1 MSLFGP
7 QTEQTKG
14 GNAQRTF
21 TPPEPL
27 NSNAGSLFEDD
38 DDDDDDDNYDN
49 EDEATRPLLK
59 QSGASEKSKSK
70 EGRGKDHGSVTSK
83 DKRTASTTKGSWLLI
98 NQIHLN
104 AMFLTLLSAIT
115 RFYKIGWS
123 DRVIWDEAHFGK
135 FGAYYVNGTFYHD
148 VHPPLAKM
156 LVGFS
161 EILTGFDGS
170 FTFPSGKVYPDNVN
184 YTFMRL
190 FNASF
195 GVPMAPM
202 AYYTLLNL
210 GCSSNAA
217 LLGGFFVCFDNA
229 LCTISRFI
237 LLDSML
243 LCFTSMSALSLSGVY
258 KHRKQ
263 PFTVNWWKWIVATG
277 VSLGLVTSSKW
288 VGFLAVALVGLYTLY
303 ELYDLLEDTH
313 MGATKYMMH
322 WVSRA
327 FALIAIP
334 LAIYLLCFKIHFSL
348 LYKSGSGDAVMDSL
362 FQANLEGT
370 NIKNQPLDV
379 AYGSQITL
387 KSSIGGAGLLH
398 SHPDTYPDGSKQ
410 QQITGYTHKDQN
422 NDWIISKVHGKTY
435 GNTSDTVEFV
445 KDGDI
450 IRLLHFRTQ
459 RNLHSHAV
467 KAPMSKRDLEVS
479 GYGTGGTYP
488 DSNDHWRVEFVQELI
503 KNNPEHRLRALATRF
518 RLHHVN
524 QKCTL
529 RASGKSLPQWAWRQA
544 EIACDK
550 RNRKDDSTIWNI
562 EQNTNPLLPPAKASE
577 LKTSFFRDF
586 VRLNSAMARTNNALV
601 PDQDKLDLLT
611 SAPYEWPIMRLGL
624 RMCGWEDNKVKFYL
638 TGNPVVWWMS
648 SLAAVLGPLHILYYL
663 VRRQRG
669 LSDFARYSEWEN
681 HLYVTGILWGGW
693 ALHYLPFFLMGRVT
707 YLHHYFPAVYFAA
720 MYLSYLVEWNVRR
733 ITSSTAATNIA
744 LGVFGI
750 LAFANFMY
758 FAPFTFGFDYPAK
771 ELSSRKWVSTWN
783 IYDAPKN
790 A

>member
-7 QTEQTKG
+7 QSKQTREDS
-14 GNAQRTF
+14 AQCTA
-21 TPPEPL
+21 PSPEPL
-27 NSNAGSLFEDD
+27 HSNTAALFDDNNNDD
-38 DDDDDDDNYDN
+38 DDDKVI
-49 EDEATRPLLK
+49 RPLLA
-59 QSGASEKSKSK
+59 QSGSPKSPMAK
-70 EGRGKDHGSVTSK
+70 EGS
-83 DKRTASTTKGSWLLI
+83 TKGRGLAANKAKHAASNSALDRLSYI
-98 NQIHLN
+98 Y
-104 AMFLTLLSAIT
+104 ATTLTVLSAIT
-115 RFYKIGWS
+115 RLHKIEWS
-123 DRVIWDEAHFGK
+123 DRVVWDEAHFGK

-161 EILTGFDGS
+161 EIITGFDGL

-184 YTFMRL
+184 YAFMRR

-195 GVPMAPM
+195 GIPLAPM

-210 GCSSNAA
+210 GCSPHAA
-217 LLGGFFVCFDNA
+217 FLGGFFVCFDNA

-243 LCFTSMSALSLSGVY
+243 LCFTSMSALSLSGIY

-263 PFTVNWWKWIVATG
+263 PFTFNWWKWMVATG
-277 VSLGLVTSSKW
+277 MSLGLVTSSKW

-303 ELYDLLEDTH
+303 ELYDLIEDTKI
-313 MGATKYMMH
+313 GATKYIMH

-327 FALIAIP
+327 LALIAIP

-348 LYKSGSGDAVMDSL
+348 LYKSGPGDAVMDSL

-370 NIKNQPLDV
+370 NIRNQPLDV
-379 AYGSQITL
+379 AYGSQITI

-435 GNTSDTVEFV
+435 GNTTDTVEFV

-450 IRLLHFRTQ
+450 IRLVHFKTR
-459 RNLHSHAV
+459 RNLHSHGV
-467 KAPMSKRDLEVS
+467 KGHVSKRDLEVS
-479 GYGTGGTYP
+479 GYGIDETYP
-488 DSNDHWRVEFVQELI
+488 DINDHWRVEFVEELT

-518 RLHHVN
+518 RLHHVV

-529 RASGKSLPQWAWRQA
+529 RASGRSLPQWAWRQA
-544 EIACDK
+544 EIVCDQ
-550 RNRKDDSTIWNI
+550 RNRKDDNTIWNI
-562 EQNTNPLLPPAKASE
+562 EQNTNKLLPPAKASE

-586 VRLNSAMARTNNALV
+586 MRLNSAMARTNNALT

-611 SAPYEWPIMRLGL
+611 SAPHEWPIMRLGL
-624 RMCGWEDNKVKFYL
+624 RMCGWEDSKVKFWL
-638 TGNPVVWWMS
+638 TGNPVVWWFS
-648 SLAAVLGPLHILYYL
+648 SFTAVFGPLQIMYYL

-669 LSDFARYSEWEN
+669 LNDFSRYSEWEK

-720 MYLSYLVEWNVRR
+720 MYSSYL
-733 ITSSTAATNIA
+733 
-744 LGVFGI
+744 
-750 LAFANFMY
+750 
-758 FAPFTFGFDYPAK
+758 
-771 ELSSRKWVSTWN
+771 
-783 IYDAPKN
+783 
-790 A
+790 